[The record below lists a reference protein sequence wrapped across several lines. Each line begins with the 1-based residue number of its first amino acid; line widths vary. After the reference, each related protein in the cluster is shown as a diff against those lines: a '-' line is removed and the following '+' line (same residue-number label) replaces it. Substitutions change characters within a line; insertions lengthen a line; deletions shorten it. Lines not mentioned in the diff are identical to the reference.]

1 MCGTEPKMAQNFSY
15 DLWLLDEGDD
25 PNQATTL
32 RAEEW
37 VGLIDLSDAM
47 GPSLLEASR
56 TQRWDPNHL
65 GTGLR
70 RRRSRDRGGP
80 AALSALAQDEG
91 NGLVSAEPDL

>member
-1 MCGTEPKMAQNFSY
+1 MSGTEPKMAQNFSY

-56 TQRWDPNHL
+56 TQEVGPQPFRNWPAPAPFS
-65 GTGLR
+65 GSR
-70 RRRSRDRGGP
+70 RPCR
-80 AALSALAQDEG
+80 AFSACAR
-91 NGLVSAEPDL
+91 